1 MWKCTT
7 MKSESFLNFG
17 KASTVDDGRSRGIH
31 RDPRGIHTS
40 MLTPDQNLCSDRPWR
55 SVFEYDSTFLGFK
68 RI

>member
-17 KASTVDDGRSRGIH
+17 KVSTVDDGRS
-31 RDPRGIHTS
+31 RGIHTS